1 MQSTE
6 RYLKCQVSL
15 LLLSSSCYLQHVNIP
30 TVIYSKYSFA
40 FALNNHL
47 TRLLLYTP
55 SSLLP
60 PLAIYSRLSTLVLC
74 MHLVLAAVSSPPW
87 HNLHAV
93 RQRARTH
100 IKNAHATR
108 GVAFVVVV
116 VATMLVVVAAVALC
130 TEQSC
135 CRILT
140 QFLLPAGQ
148 TSDSRT
154 SVEILWPHS
163 CTCLDTEA
171 SLNYKLCACERE
183 RQR

>member
-1 MQSTE
+1 
-6 RYLKCQVSL
+6 
-15 LLLSSSCYLQHVNIP
+15 
-30 TVIYSKYSFA
+30 
-40 FALNNHL
+40 
-47 TRLLLYTP
+47 
-55 SSLLP
+55 
-60 PLAIYSRLSTLVLC
+60 

-116 VATMLVVVAAVALC
+116 VATILLVVVVAVALC

-183 RQR
+183 RDGARVDECICLCCCLTEANGWQLFNWVRRQSVARLALILVAYAREI